1 MANETDLPDFDDVEM
16 ESPMEEVHADPRDEE
31 IIVLKEEAAALKDRL
46 LRMAAEMEN
55 LRKRTEREKAEAT
68 LYAATNFARD
78 LLSVADN
85 LGRALQ
91 ALPEEERER
100 AGEIETNLIAGVEV
114 TERELLNVFQRHGI
128 RRIEAVGQKFD
139 PNFHQAM
146 FEVPTSEKP
155 PGTVMQELQSGYAV
169 GERCLRPSLVG
180 VRRLKAELIFRHSV
194 KQRPHCGAMSL
205 EACCFRVHQP
215 FEALAYAKAPQGCRE
230 IA

>member
-1 MANETDLPDFDDVEM
+1 MNDETPLYDPSLEGVEM
-16 ESPMEEVHADPRDEE
+16 ESPMEAAPADERDEE
-31 IIVLKEEAAALKDRL
+31 IIVLKEEAAAFKDRL
-46 LRMAAEMEN
+46 LRLAAEMEN

-68 LYAATNFARD
+68 LYAASNFARD

-85 LGRALQ
+85 LRRALQ
-91 ALPEEERER
+91 ALPEEERDH
-100 AGEIETNLIAGVEV
+100 AGEVEKNLIAGVEV

-146 FEVPTSEKP
+146 FEIPTSEKP

-180 VRRLKAELIFRHSV
+180 VAKAE
-194 KQRPHCGAMSL
+194 G
-205 EACCFRVHQP
+205 
-215 FEALAYAKAPQGCRE
+215 
-230 IA
+230 

>member
-1 MANETDLPDFDDVEM
+1 MNDETPLSDPSLEGVEM
-16 ESPMEEVHADPRDEE
+16 ESPMEAAPPDERDEE

-46 LRMAAEMEN
+46 LRLAAEMEN

-68 LYAATNFARD
+68 LYAASNFARD

-85 LGRALQ
+85 LSRALQ
-91 ALPEEERER
+91 ALPSDERDS
-100 AGEIETNLIAGVEV
+100 AGEIEKNLIAGVEV

-146 FEVPTSEKP
+146 FEIPTSEKP

-180 VRRLKAELIFRHSV
+180 VSKAE
-194 KQRPHCGAMSL
+194 G
-205 EACCFRVHQP
+205 
-215 FEALAYAKAPQGCRE
+215 
-230 IA
+230 

>member
-1 MANETDLPDFDDVEM
+1 MNDETPLPDPNLNGVEI
-16 ESPMEEVHADPRDEE
+16 ESPMEPAPVDERDAE
-31 IIVLKEEAAALKDRL
+31 IAVLKEEAAGLKDRL
-46 LRMAAEMEN
+46 LRLAAEMEN

-100 AGEIETNLIAGVEV
+100 AGEVEKNLIAGVEV

-128 RRIEAVGQKFD
+128 RRIEAVGAKFD

-146 FEVPTSEKP
+146 FEVPTNEKP
-155 PGTVMQELQSGYAV
+155 PGIVMQELQSGYAV

-180 VRRLKAELIFRHSV
+180 VSKAD
-194 KQRPHCGAMSL
+194 G
-205 EACCFRVHQP
+205 
-215 FEALAYAKAPQGCRE
+215 
-230 IA
+230 

>member
-1 MANETDLPDFDDVEM
+1 MRCIPDNDIDGTSVSMADETNTPDFIDTPAEI
-16 ESPMEEVHADPRDEE
+16 ESPIAEPPVDPRDAE
-31 IIVLKEEAAALKDRL
+31 IAALKEEMGSVKDRL
-46 LRMAAEMEN
+46 LRLAAEMEN

-91 ALPEEERER
+91 ALPTEERER
-100 AGEIETNLIAGVEV
+100 AGEIERNLIAGVEV
-114 TERELLNVFQRHGI
+114 TERELLNIFQRHGI
-128 RRIEAVGQKFD
+128 RKIEAVGQKFD

-155 PGTVMQELQSGYAV
+155 PGTVMQELQPGYAV

-180 VRRLKAELIFRHSV
+180 VAKAE
-194 KQRPHCGAMSL
+194 G
-205 EACCFRVHQP
+205 
-215 FEALAYAKAPQGCRE
+215 
-230 IA
+230 

>member
-1 MANETDLPDFDDVEM
+1 MNDETPLSEPSLEGVEM
-16 ESPMEEVHADPRDEE
+16 ESPWRRLPLDERDEE

-68 LYAATNFARD
+68 LYAASNFARD

-85 LGRALQ
+85 LSRALQ
-91 ALPEEERER
+91 ALPSDERDS
-100 AGEIETNLIAGVEV
+100 AGEIEKNLIAGVEV

-128 RRIEAVGQKFD
+128 RKIEAVGQKFD

-146 FEVPTSEKP
+146 FEVPTNEKP

-180 VRRLKAELIFRHSV
+180 VAKAE
-194 KQRPHCGAMSL
+194 G
-205 EACCFRVHQP
+205 
-215 FEALAYAKAPQGCRE
+215 
-230 IA
+230 

>member
-1 MANETDLPDFDDVEM
+1 MNDETPLSEPSLEGVEM
-16 ESPMEEVHADPRDEE
+16 ESPMEAVPADERDAE
-31 IIVLKEEAAALKDRL
+31 IIALKEEAAVLKDRL
-46 LRMAAEMEN
+46 LRLAAEMEN

-68 LYAATNFARD
+68 LYAASNFARD

-85 LGRALQ
+85 LSRALQ
-91 ALPEEERER
+91 ALPSDERDS
-100 AGEIETNLIAGVEV
+100 AGEIEKNLIAGVEV

-146 FEVPTSEKP
+146 FEVPTNEKP

-180 VRRLKAELIFRHSV
+180 VAKAE
-194 KQRPHCGAMSL
+194 G
-205 EACCFRVHQP
+205 
-215 FEALAYAKAPQGCRE
+215 
-230 IA
+230 

>member
-1 MANETDLPDFDDVEM
+1 MNDETPLSDPSLEGVEM
-16 ESPMEEVHADPRDEE
+16 ESPMEAAPADERDEE

-68 LYAATNFARD
+68 LYAASNFARD

-85 LGRALQ
+85 LSRALQ
-91 ALPEEERER
+91 ALPSDERDS
-100 AGEIETNLIAGVEV
+100 AGEIEKNLIAGVEV

-146 FEVPTSEKP
+146 FEIPTNEKP

-180 VRRLKAELIFRHSV
+180 VSKAED
-194 KQRPHCGAMSL
+194 
-205 EACCFRVHQP
+205 
-215 FEALAYAKAPQGCRE
+215 
-230 IA
+230 